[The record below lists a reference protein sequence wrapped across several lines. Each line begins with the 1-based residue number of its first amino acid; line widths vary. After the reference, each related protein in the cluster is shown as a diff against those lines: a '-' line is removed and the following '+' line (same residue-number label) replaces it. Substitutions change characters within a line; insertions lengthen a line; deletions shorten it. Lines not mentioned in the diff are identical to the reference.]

1 MKITLFAGTFTLSG
15 VPLAQLKLARAFSA
29 RGHQVELIYGNV
41 IDKKN
46 LPKSDKFK
54 ITNLKKKR
62 VLFMLFNISR
72 YLYKNKPDIV
82 LTAGDHLNAIVL
94 IAAILTNNKSKISCS
109 SRVTPY
115 DTYSSNF
122 FSKGWILKIIMK
134 LVMYRANIL
143 SCVSKDMV
151 QQYKNIFTNSRHLPI
166 YNIVKDDYS
175 KKLILETL
183 KKDEEIYFSKKKT
196 IITAGMLE
204 PWKRQS
210 DIIQAFNF
218 FRDKNESTL
227 IILGEGSEQKN
238 LSKLI
243 KKLNLEN
250 SVFLLGNV
258 KNPLKYF
265 LRADV
270 FVLASSVEGLPNVLV
285 EAMLCGCTPV
295 STNCPTGPNEVL
307 QDGKYGYL
315 CDVGNIMQISN
326 NIQKAVD
333 FPIPKQ
339 KLDEAITEFSEDKIV
354 QKHLDLLKV
363 I

>member
-46 LPKSDKFK
+46 LPKSNIFK
-54 ITNLKKKR
+54 IINLKKKR
-62 VLFMLFNISR
+62 VLFMLFDISR
-72 YLYKNKPDIV
+72 YLRKNNPDIV

-122 FSKGWILKIIMK
+122 FSKRWILKIIMK

-151 QQYKNIFTNSRHLPI
+151 QQYKNIFANSRHLPI
-166 YNIVKDDYS
+166 YNIVKDDHS
-175 KKLILETL
+175 KKLILEPL
-183 KKDEEIYFSKKKT
+183 KNDEEIYFSKKKT

-204 PWKRQS
+204 PWKRQG

-243 KKLNLEN
+243 KRLNLEN

-265 LRADV
+265 SRADV

-307 QDGKYGYL
+307 QNGKYGYL
-315 CDVGNIMQISN
+315 CDVGDIMQISK

-339 KLDEAITEFSEDKIV
+339 KLDEAITEFSEDKVV

>member
-46 LPKSDKFK
+46 LPKSNKFK
-54 ITNLKKKR
+54 IINLKKKR
-62 VLFMLFNISR
+62 VLFMLFDISR
-72 YLYKNKPDIV
+72 YLRKNNPDIV
-82 LTAGDHLNAIVL
+82 LSAGDHLNAIVL

-122 FSKGWILKIIMK
+122 FSKRWILKIIMK

-151 QQYKNIFTNSRHLPI
+151 QQYKNIFANSRHLPI
-166 YNIVKDDYS
+166 YNIVKDDHS
-175 KKLILETL
+175 KKLILEPL
-183 KKDEEIYFSKKKT
+183 KNDEEIYFSKKKT

-204 PWKRQS
+204 PWKRQG

-243 KKLNLEN
+243 KRLNLEN

-265 LRADV
+265 SRADV

-307 QDGKYGYL
+307 QNGKYGYL
-315 CDVGNIMQISN
+315 CDVGDIMQISK

-339 KLDEAITEFSEDKIV
+339 KLDEAITEFSEDKVV

>member
-46 LPKSDKFK
+46 LPKSNKFK
-54 ITNLKKKR
+54 IINLKKKR
-62 VLFMLFNISR
+62 VLFMLFDISR
-72 YLYKNKPDIV
+72 YLRKNNPDIV

-122 FSKGWILKIIMK
+122 FSKRWILKIIMK

-151 QQYKNIFTNSRHLPI
+151 QQYKNIFANSRHLPI
-166 YNIVKDDYS
+166 YNIVKDDHS
-175 KKLILETL
+175 KKLILEPL
-183 KKDEEIYFSKKKT
+183 KNDEEIYFSKKKT

-204 PWKRQS
+204 PWKRQG

-243 KKLNLEN
+243 KRLNLEN

-265 LRADV
+265 SRADV

-307 QDGKYGYL
+307 QNGKYGYL
-315 CDVGNIMQISN
+315 CDVGDIMQISK

-339 KLDEAITEFSEDKIV
+339 KLDEAITEFSEDKVV

>member
-46 LPKSDKFK
+46 LPKSNKFK
-54 ITNLKKKR
+54 IINLKKKR
-62 VLFMLFNISR
+62 VLFMLFDISR
-72 YLYKNKPDIV
+72 YLRKNNPDIV

-122 FSKGWILKIIMK
+122 FSKRWILKIIMK
-134 LVMYRANIL
+134 LVMYRANVL

-151 QQYKNIFTNSRHLPI
+151 QQYKNIFANSRHLPI
-166 YNIVKDDYS
+166 YNIVKDDHS
-175 KKLILETL
+175 KKLILEPL
-183 KKDEEIYFSKKKT
+183 KNDEEIYFSKKKT

-204 PWKRQS
+204 PWKRQG

-243 KKLNLEN
+243 KRLNLEN

-265 LRADV
+265 SKADV

-285 EAMLCGCTPV
+285 EAMFCGCTPV

-307 QDGKYGYL
+307 QNGKYGYL
-315 CDVGNIMQISN
+315 CDVGDIMQISK

-339 KLDEAITEFSEDKIV
+339 KLDEAITEFSEDKVV

>member
-46 LPKSDKFK
+46 LPKSNIFK
-54 ITNLKKKR
+54 IINLKKKR
-62 VLFMLFNISR
+62 VLFMLFDISR
-72 YLYKNKPDIV
+72 YLRKNNPDIV
-82 LTAGDHLNAIVL
+82 LSAGDHLNAIVL

-122 FSKGWILKIIMK
+122 FSKRWILKIIMK

-151 QQYKNIFTNSRHLPI
+151 QQYKNIFANSRHLPI
-166 YNIVKDDYS
+166 YNIVKDDHS
-175 KKLILETL
+175 KKLILEPL
-183 KKDEEIYFSKKKT
+183 KNDEEIYFSKKKT

-204 PWKRQS
+204 PWKRQG

-243 KKLNLEN
+243 KRLNLEN

-265 LRADV
+265 SRADV

-307 QDGKYGYL
+307 QNGKYGYL
-315 CDVGNIMQISN
+315 CDVGDIMQISK

-339 KLDEAITEFSEDKIV
+339 KLDEAITEFSEDKVV